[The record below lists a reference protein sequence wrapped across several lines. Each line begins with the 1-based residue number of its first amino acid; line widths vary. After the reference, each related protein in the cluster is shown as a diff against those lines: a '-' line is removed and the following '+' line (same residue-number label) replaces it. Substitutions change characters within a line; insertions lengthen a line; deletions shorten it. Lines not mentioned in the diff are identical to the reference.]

1 MKRASRYLILAAIA
15 LLAVGCHS
23 SRKTTTTV
31 PPTADT
37 TAVTT
42 VPARQ
47 YTVLNFSA
55 TVEGVSA
62 TGQLRVAEDSVM
74 WLSVTKLIE
83 LGRALATKDSVWV
96 NAPILDKR
104 FAGSYAD
111 LSRYVKQEVTYER
124 LQAIALSDNAGEQLR
139 QMAALMG
146 LDANVRITS
155 RRKEN
160 SLKFPFQKFQHP

>member
-1 MKRASRYLILAAIA
+1 MAAAA

-23 SRKTTTTV
+23 SRKTTTIV
-31 PPTADT
+31 PPATDT
-37 TAVTT
+37 TAVAK

-111 LSRYVKQEVTYER
+111 LSRYAKQEVTFEK
-124 LQAIALSDNAGEQLR
+124 LQDIALSDNAGEQLR
-139 QMAALMG
+139 QMAAMMG
-146 LDANVRITS
+146 LDASVRITG
-155 RRKEN
+155 RREES
-160 SLKFPFQKFQHP
+160 SLKFPFQKFQQP